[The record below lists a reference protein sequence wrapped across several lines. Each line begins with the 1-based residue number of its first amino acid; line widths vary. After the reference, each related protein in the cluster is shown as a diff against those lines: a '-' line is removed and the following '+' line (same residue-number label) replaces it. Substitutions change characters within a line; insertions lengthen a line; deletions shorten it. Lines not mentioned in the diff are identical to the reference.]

1 MPASLSKQRGCK
13 HNAEMYSEIN
23 DIQVQHGKCLAQT
36 AGVKLGDKILDMGC
50 GTGELT
56 AFLAMKI
63 GKDSEVVGVD
73 PDLARIN
80 VAIQKHS
87 DVHDNIT
94 FKHGDSSSQFPHCD
108 EQYYDIHFSNFVFQ
122 WLNTQEKIRFIH
134 AAFKN
139 LKPGGKIAIQSH
151 EDDVEMIKEAAALF
165 LNDTTNE
172 KVPVY
177 FMKKSMTESLLRDAG
192 FVILTSE
199 YFHCPYTY
207 PTAEAFLA
215 MVYASDYY
223 DMTRIC
229 PKKKKNFFK
238 KIVNED
244 GTVTVYDP
252 SIHHIVAQKPNIFNP
267 IGI

>member
-13 HNAEMYSEIN
+13 HNAEMYSELN
-23 DIQVQHGKCLAQT
+23 DLQLQYGKCLAQT

-139 LKPGGKIAIQSH
+139 LKSGGKIAIQSYE
-151 EDDVEMIKEAAALF
+151 EDADIVNEAAALF
-165 LNDTTNE
+165 LNDTTNVKE

-177 FMKKSMTESLLRDAG
+177 FMKKSMTESLLTEAG

-199 YFHCPYTY
+199 YFDTCYTF
-207 PTAEAFLA
+207 PTAEAFPSLA
-215 MVYASDYY
+215 FSLL
-223 DMTRIC
+223 TIT
-229 PKKKKNFFK
+229 
-238 KIVNED
+238 I
-244 GTVTVYDP
+244 
-252 SIHHIVAQKPNIFNP
+252 
-267 IGI
+267 